1 MALMRGLAALTA
13 CWLHAGVASGQ
24 SLGVEVTQ
32 SVGTS
37 SESISAAGTQIRV
50 LGEALPGLRW
60 NVEGAW
66 ATRSRDESDVFGT
79 AYPYEGRAELM
90 EAYGEYHFAPGRGLR
105 AIKGGRYRTPFGISS
120 ASDHA
125 YVGFLRPPLIRYG
138 EYYAL
143 SSGYL
148 EHGLDVVVGV
158 PRLSVEASV
167 GVSADVGPAIRRP
180 GVNTV
185 VRAEGM
191 AGALILGASFV
202 DTTPYMPE
210 RFARGRS
217 RFGGVDA
224 RWMKGGVLVRGEW
237 LGGQPFDGTS
247 TTGGYAD
254 LIVHRPVMGPVTAL
268 VRAERLAYDAAPP
281 RALYSHRYS
290 AGARIRLWK
299 TVAASVG
306 IAHQAGQI
314 TQRRRTAFDVG
325 LTGSFRQDY
334 RAHP

>member
-1 MALMRGLAALTA
+1 MTRGLAAVAAA
-13 CWLHAGVASGQ
+13 CALHAGAASGQ
-24 SLGVEVTQ
+24 SLAVEASQ
-32 SVGTS
+32 SVGAS
-37 SESISAAGTQIRV
+37 SESIAAAGTQIRL

-79 AYPYEGRAELM
+79 AYPYDGSLELI
-90 EAYGEYHFAPGRGLR
+90 EAYAEYHVASGRGLR
-105 AIKGGRYRTPFGISS
+105 SIKGGRYRTPFGISS

-125 YVGFLRPPLIRYG
+125 YIGFLRPPLIRYG
-138 EYYAL
+138 EYFAL

-167 GVSADVGPAIRRP
+167 GVPADVGDAIRRS

-185 VRAEGM
+185 MRAEGV
-191 AGALILGASFV
+191 AGALILGASFI
-202 DTTPYMPE
+202 DTTPYMPA
-210 RFARGRS
+210 RFAKGRA

-224 RWMKGGVLVRGEW
+224 RWMKGGVLLRGEW
-237 LGGQPFDGTS
+237 LGGRPFDGTS

-254 LIVHRPVMGPVTAL
+254 LIVHRPFMGPVTAL

-281 RALYSHRYS
+281 RALSSHRYS

-299 TVAASVG
+299 ALAASVG

-314 TQRRRTAFDVG
+314 TQRRRTALDVG
-325 LTGSFRQDY
+325 LTGSFRHDY
-334 RAHP
+334 RAYP